1 MATSEIDEFDITFSI
16 ASKLEHVWVLR
27 ASIGGILTQAEVAE
41 EDIFLLQLAVSE
53 VVNNSIEHGYRG
65 KTDGCIDVSMK
76 RNCSEL
82 RIDIEDNATPLP
94 VERLKEMIRY
104 QASEIEANRNWPSR
118 GHGLQI
124 VLGAINSLDVARV
137 AGRNRVTLRKTITP
151 VSRSAAT

>member
-1 MATSEIDEFDITFSI
+1 M
-16 ASKLEHVWVLR
+16 WVLR
-27 ASIGGILTQAEVAE
+27 ASIGGILAQAEVAE

-65 KTDGCIDVSMK
+65 KADGVIEVSMK
-76 RNCSEL
+76 RKCSEL
-82 RIDIEDNATPLP
+82 TIDIHDNAAPLP
-94 VERLKEMIRY
+94 VERLREMIRE
-104 QASEIEANRNWPSR
+104 QAGEIEAHRNWPSR

-151 VSRSAAT
+151 ISRSAAT